1 MGILTDFLKKKKKDK
16 SYYTTVF
23 LKESKYIEKR
33 WLDILLMTWKF
44 LLIILIK
51 KILIKKIKRNDFN
64 NDVFFKGT
72 IYV

>member
-1 MGILTDFLKKKKKDK
+1 MEILTDFLKKKKKDK

>member
-1 MGILTDFLKKKKKDK
+1 MGILTDFFLKKKDK